1 MPPRLESALLDLGQ
15 RVECQGKD
23 LLDRSTKIATIATI
37 ATTVTTVNLM
47 MFRVER
53 QGKDLMDRQKDI
65 GKDSSKLGKDEVIV
79 RKVMECVINDYMV
92 RHRSWASSRQ
102 LLGSL
107 VRGWTAREGSPTP
120 WSLSAAERL
129 LLYL

>member
-1 MPPRLESALLDLGQ
+1 MLDLGQ
-15 RVECQGKD
+15 RVECQGRD
-23 LLDRSTKIATIATI
+23 LLDRSTKIATI

-92 RHRSWASSRQ
+92 RHRSWGSSRQ

-107 VRGWTAREGSPTP
+107 ARGWTARAGSPTP

>member
-1 MPPRLESALLDLGQ
+1 MPPRLETALLDLGQ

-23 LLDRSTKIATIATI
+23 LLDRSTKITTI

-79 RKVMECVINDYMV
+79 RKVMECLINDYMV
-92 RHRSWASSRQ
+92 RHRSWGSSRQ
-102 LLGSL
+102 LLGSW
-107 VRGWTAREGSPTP
+107 VRGWTVRAGLPTP

-129 LLYL
+129 LLHL

>member
-1 MPPRLESALLDLGQ
+1 METALLDLGQ

-23 LLDRSTKIATIATI
+23 LLDRSTKIATIA
-37 ATTVTTVNLM
+37 TTVNLM

-92 RHRSWASSRQ
+92 RHRSWGSSRQ

-107 VRGWTAREGSPTP
+107 ARGWTARAGSPTP

>member
-1 MPPRLESALLDLGQ
+1 MPPRLETALLDLGQ

-23 LLDRSTKIATIATI
+23 LLDRSTKIATI

-92 RHRSWASSRQ
+92 RHRSWGSSRQ

-107 VRGWTAREGSPTP
+107 ARGWTARAGSPTP

-129 LLYL
+129 FLYL